1 MSVQF
6 WLALAA
12 VLIIASLAGYA
23 IWLWFRVWQ
32 QHKARSAA
40 REQRQGERNQR
51 LARDIEFLAQSLLSG
66 QVPAI
71 EGAIRIKVLLDNY
84 SGPRRAELDLQ
95 VFDTIYDSTAHIPT
109 HQSWKALSRSERRFH
124 ERHMETLE
132 QNHREQLRSAAS
144 QLTNGLG

>member
-1 MSVQF
+1 MSVEF
-6 WLALAA
+6 WLAVGA
-12 VLIIASLAGYA
+12 VLIIAGLAGYA

-32 QHKARSAA
+32 QQKARTAA
-40 REQRQGERNQR
+40 REQIRDERNAR

-84 SGPRRAELDLQ
+84 SGPRRAGLELQ
-95 VFDTIYDSTAHIPT
+95 VFETIYDSTAHIPT

-132 QNHREQLRSAAS
+132 DKHREELKNAAS
-144 QLTNGLG
+144 QLTKGLS